1 MKTNLLWYRLSATTA
16 TTVGVSCLIRGF
28 NMVGVAFLIIAVGEY
43 LVANYL
49 FNLKLFKQ
57 N

>member
-16 TTVGVSCLIRGF
+16 TTVGVSCLLRGF
-28 NMVGVAFLIIAVGEY
+28 NMVGVAFLLIAIGEY